1 MSLSGFWPRL
11 GPQFSPDTKGQL
23 AGASSWAVRGRGERR
38 EAGSSENQDLKRKMK
53 DCGSDWLPG
62 ESHGDSVQCPVGAR
76 HPRGDA
82 KANPRKIPPPP
93 RAREAALFTWPQT
106 GNNPNVPNRMTV
118 VFFHKME
125 YSSAIFKNLL
135 IRIKTRTNFKSILVR
150 EGSQTQERPAF

>member
-1 MSLSGFWPRL
+1 METRSNVP
-11 GPQFSPDTKGQL
+11 
-23 AGASSWAVRGRGERR
+23 
-38 EAGSSENQDLKRKMK
+38 SEHAT
-53 DCGSDWLPG
+53 PG
-62 ESHGDSVQCPVGAR
+62 EMQKQTPGKS
-76 HPRGDA
+76 
-82 KANPRKIPPPP
+82 PPPP